1 MEVVLIGL
9 GDQLN
14 IKYKERRMGALS
26 RFQAHV
32 TEKVKSVLKDRV
44 KMVIVKYYFDNRMS

>member
-14 IKYKERRMGALS
+14 IKYKERRMDALS

-32 TEKVKSVLKDRV
+32 TEKMKSVLKDRV
-44 KMVIVKYYFDNRMS
+44 KMVIVKYLF